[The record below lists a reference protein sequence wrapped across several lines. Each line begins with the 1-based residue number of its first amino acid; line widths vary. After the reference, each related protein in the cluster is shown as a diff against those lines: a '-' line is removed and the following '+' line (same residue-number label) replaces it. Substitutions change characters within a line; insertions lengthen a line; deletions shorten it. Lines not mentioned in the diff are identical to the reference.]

1 VPAAELPAA
10 LRTRA
15 GAIADLA
22 VEHRARWLGTV
33 LPDGPC
39 LVVAGGALLASA
51 LAADGRRPV
60 VLVERTAARV
70 ELALRT
76 VAPGVRIVHG
86 ALDRID
92 LAPATFASA
101 VVILSPA
108 CDSVT
113 DVQAVDDLVGRQA
126 DLAVVAAPR
135 LAARARAALERTGR
149 AVSSFEQL
157 VRAASCIGVGEA
169 PVLAGS
175 WAATSPAAAEATVL
189 VAGTVGVPS
198 ALLGPD
204 TGPTTLRAID
214 DLVDGVTS
222 ADGRAGSAE
231 RDAARVADVRRLV
244 LEAEQAIDMVPGLH
258 SRLDATRADLDATRA
273 DLDATRADLDATR
286 ARLVRLDAELATAK
300 ACASA
305 LATRVDELL
314 SSTSWNVTAPMR
326 WLSDRIHHR

>member
-1 VPAAELPAA
+1 MPAAELPAA

-22 VEHRARWLGTV
+22 AEHRARWLGTA

-76 VAPGVRIVHG
+76 VAPGVRVVHG

-92 LAPATFASA
+92 LAPATFTSA

-108 CDSVT
+108 CDCVT
-113 DVQAVDDLVGRQA
+113 DVQAADDLVGRHGA
-126 DLAVVAAPR
+126 IAVVAAPR
-135 LAARARAALERTGR
+135 LAARARTALERTGR

-157 VRAASCIGVGEA
+157 LRAASCIGVGEA
-169 PVLAGS
+169 PVVAGS
-175 WAATSPAAAEATVL
+175 WAATSPAAAEAAVL
-189 VAGTVGVPS
+189 IAGTVGVPS

-214 DLVDGVTS
+214 ELVDEVTA
-222 ADGRAGSAE
+222 ADGRAPSVE
-231 RDAARVADVRRLV
+231 RDTARVADVRRLV
-244 LEAEQAIDMVPGLH
+244 LEAEQAIDVVLGLH

-273 DLDATRADLDATR
+273 DLDATRADLDATC
-286 ARLVRLDAELATAK
+286 AQLARLDAELAAAK
-300 ACASA
+300 ARASA
-305 LATRVDELL
+305 LTTRVDELL
-314 SSTSWNVTAPMR
+314 ASSSWNVTAPMR